1 MIQENIICEAL
12 TTERN
17 GIMWSDLFG
26 DIEEQ
31 LETTKVYIKLIKEK
45 NHLLENE
52 NRENVKKTFT
62 LGYGKR

>member
-1 MIQENIICEAL
+1 MALCLVICL
-12 TTERN
+12 VT
-17 GIMWSDLFG
+17 
-26 DIEEQ
+26 EEQ